1 MKPLSITCNLDWLGL
16 SRRVIFI
23 WKENLGQ
30 AFRKFDIIFAR
41 ASNFVLKGNL
51 IYSACNYSKQMAE
64 SPKVTT
70 ENDLRISYIWSC
82 KACVK
87 VEWYK
92 IGGFS
97 WVTLAIV
104 ISYWPA
110 KSGIKTTTNSHEDV
124 AKGVKIFRISLGRHC
139 AFRNQLKRRQS
150 DFNHYTHFVGRLK
163 LKCATNTN
171 IRLYLIFVY

>member
-51 IYSACNYSKQMAE
+51 IYSACNYSKLMAE

-87 VEWYK
+87 FEW
-92 IGGFS
+92 FS
-97 WVTLAIV
+97 WFELQNWRPFPG
-104 ISYWPA
+104 SLWP
-110 KSGIKTTTNSHEDV
+110 SSFPTDP
-124 AKGVKIFRISLGRHC
+124 
-139 AFRNQLKRRQS
+139 
-150 DFNHYTHFVGRLK
+150 LK
-163 LKCATNTN
+163 LASKQQPIHMKMWQKALKYFGFPLADTAHFEIN
-171 IRLYLIFVY
+171 

>member
-1 MKPLSITCNLDWLGL
+1 MERKPWAS
-16 SRRVIFI
+16 VPKI
-23 WKENLGQ
+23 WYNFCTSQQLCAQ
-30 AFRKFDIIFAR
+30 RKFNIFCLQLLKTNGWEPKSHDRKWSKNIIYMIVQSVCEIWMIFM
-41 ASNFVLKGNL
+41 
-51 IYSACNYSKQMAE
+51 IW
-64 SPKVTT
+64 VTKL
-70 ENDLRISYIWSC
+70 EAL
-82 KACVK
+82 
-87 VEWYK
+87 
-92 IGGFS
+92 S